1 MSSDEKKKAVQAR
14 RGSLWERLAGG
25 MRRTSEYD
33 LKGIRAM
40 NAEGFAPAGAKYDDN
55 FGNSALYET
64 AFNAPKRSDAQKIER
79 INLAE
84 DALRQMS

>member
-1 MSSDEKKKAVQAR
+1 
-14 RGSLWERLAGG
+14 
-25 MRRTSEYD
+25 
-33 LKGIRAM
+33 M